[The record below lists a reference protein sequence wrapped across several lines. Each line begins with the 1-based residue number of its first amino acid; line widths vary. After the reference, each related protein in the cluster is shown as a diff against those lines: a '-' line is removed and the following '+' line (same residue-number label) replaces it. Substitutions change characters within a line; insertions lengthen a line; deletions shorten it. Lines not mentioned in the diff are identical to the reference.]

1 MSTENFTPAGPGVPQ
16 PEVKKTLAFVALALC
31 IVASILMLAGHII
44 TGQQVAAAAGGDIS
58 QMGLDELKNAA
69 DVAEKAGNQLLMYVG
84 IAGLL
89 NFVAFILSLVA
100 LIKSHPKTMPLI
112 IFLVVI
118 VLPGIALAVGRAVQA
133 NIIPS
138 V

>member
-1 MSTENFTPAGPGVPQ
+1 MSTENITPAGPGAPQ

-31 IVASILMLAGHII
+31 IVASIIMLAGHII
-44 TGQQVAAAAGGDIS
+44 TGQQVAAVAGGDID
-58 QMGLDELKNAA
+58 QMGLDELTNAMDA
-69 DVAEKAGNQLLMYVG
+69 AEKAGNQLLVYVG

-89 NFVAFILSLVA
+89 NLVAFILSLVA

-118 VLPGIALAVGRAVQA
+118 VLPGIALAIGRAVQA
-133 NIIPS
+133 SILPS

>member
-69 DVAEKAGNQLLMYVG
+69 DVAEKAGNQLLVFVG
-84 IAGLL
+84 IAGVL
-89 NFVAFILSLVA
+89 NLVAFILSLVA

>member
-69 DVAEKAGNQLLMYVG
+69 DVAEKAGDQLLVFVG
-84 IAGLL
+84 IAGVL
-89 NFVAFILSLVA
+89 NLVAFILSLVA

>member
-1 MSTENFTPAGPGVPQ
+1 MSTENFTPAGPGAPQ

-44 TGQQVAAAAGGDIS
+44 TGHQVAAAPGGDIS
-58 QMGLDELKNAA
+58 QMGLDELSSAMDAA
-69 DVAEKAGNQLLMYVG
+69 DKAGNQLLVFVG

-89 NFVAFILSLVA
+89 NLVAFILSLVA

-118 VLPGIALAVGRAVQA
+118 VLPGIALAIGRAVQA
-133 NIIPS
+133 SILPS

>member
-1 MSTENFTPAGPGVPQ
+1 MSTENVTPAGLGAPQ

-31 IVASILMLAGHII
+31 IVASIIMLAGHII
-44 TGQQVAAAAGGDIS
+44 TGQQVAAVAGGDID
-58 QMGLDELKNAA
+58 QMGLDELTNAMDA
-69 DVAEKAGNQLLMYVG
+69 AEKAGNQLLVYVG

-89 NFVAFILSLVA
+89 NLVAFILSLVA
-100 LIKSHPKTMPLI
+100 LIKSQPKTMPLI

-118 VLPGIALAVGRAVQA
+118 ILPSIALAVGRAVQSSL
-133 NIIPS
+133 IPS

>member
-1 MSTENFTPAGPGVPQ
+1 MSTENVTPTGPGAPQ

-31 IVASILMLAGHII
+31 IVASIIMLAGHII
-44 TGQQVAAAAGGDIS
+44 TGQQVAAVAGGDID
-58 QMGLDELKNAA
+58 QMGLDELSNAMDAA
-69 DVAEKAGNQLLMYVG
+69 DKAGNQLLVYVG

-100 LIKSHPKTMPLI
+100 LIKSHPKTLPLI

-118 VLPGIALAVGRAVQA
+118 ILPSIALAVGRAIQA

-138 V
+138 M

>member
-1 MSTENFTPAGPGVPQ
+1 MSTENVAPAGPGTPQ

-31 IVASILMLAGHII
+31 IVASIIMLAGHII
-44 TGQQVAAAAGGDIS
+44 TGQQVAAAVGGDID
-58 QMGLDELKNAA
+58 QMGLDELSNAMDAA
-69 DVAEKAGNQLLMYVG
+69 DKAGNQLLVYVG

-89 NFVAFILSLVA
+89 NLVAFILSLVA
-100 LIKSHPKTMPLI
+100 LIKSRPKTLPLI

-118 VLPGIALAVGRAVQA
+118 ILPSIALAVGRAVQA

-138 V
+138 M

>member
-1 MSTENFTPAGPGVPQ
+1 MSTENITPAGPGAPQ

-31 IVASILMLAGHII
+31 IVASIIMLAGHII
-44 TGQQVAAAAGGDIS
+44 TGQQVAAVAGGDID
-58 QMGLDELKNAA
+58 QMGLDELSNAMDA
-69 DVAEKAGNQLLMYVG
+69 AEKAGNQLLVYVG

-89 NFVAFILSLVA
+89 NFVAFILSLIA

-118 VLPGIALAVGRAVQA
+118 ILPSVALAVGRAVQA
-133 NIIPS
+133 SILPS

>member
-1 MSTENFTPAGPGVPQ
+1 MSTENVTPAGPGVPQ

-31 IVASILMLAGHII
+31 IVASIIMLAGHII
-44 TGQQVAAAAGGDIS
+44 TGQQVAAVAGGDIS

-69 DVAEKAGNQLLMYVG
+69 DVADKAGDQLLVYVG

-100 LIKSHPKTMPLI
+100 LIKSHPKTLPLI

-118 VLPGIALAVGRAVQA
+118 ILPSIAL
-133 NIIPS
+133 
-138 V
+138 

>member
-1 MSTENFTPAGPGVPQ
+1 MSTENVTPAGLGAPQ

-31 IVASILMLAGHII
+31 IVASIIMLAGHII
-44 TGQQVAAAAGGDIS
+44 TGQQVAAVAGGDID
-58 QMGLDELKNAA
+58 QMGLDELTNAMDA
-69 DVAEKAGNQLLMYVG
+69 AEKAGNQLLVYVG

-89 NFVAFILSLVA
+89 NLVAFILSLVA

-118 VLPGIALAVGRAVQA
+118 ILPSIALAVGRAVQA

-138 V
+138 M

>member
-1 MSTENFTPAGPGVPQ
+1 MSTENVTPAGPDVPQ

-31 IVASILMLAGHII
+31 IVASIIMLAGHII
-44 TGQQVAAAAGGDIS
+44 TGQQVAAVAGGDIS

-69 DVAEKAGNQLLMYVG
+69 DVADKAGDQLLVYVG

-100 LIKSHPKTMPLI
+100 LIKSHPKTLPLI

-118 VLPGIALAVGRAVQA
+118 ILPSIALAVGRAIQA

-138 V
+138 M

>member
-1 MSTENFTPAGPGVPQ
+1 MSTENVTPAGPGVPQ

-31 IVASILMLAGHII
+31 IVASIIMLAGHII
-44 TGQQVAAAAGGDIS
+44 TGQQVAAVAGGDID
-58 QMGLDELKNAA
+58 QMGLDELSNAMDAA
-69 DVAEKAGNQLLMYVG
+69 DKAGNQLLVYVG

-100 LIKSHPKTMPLI
+100 LIKSRPKTLPLI

-118 VLPGIALAVGRAVQA
+118 ILPSIALAVGRAVQA
-133 NIIPS
+133 SLLPS
-138 V
+138 M